1 MPSNSNVY
9 NTYIAEI
16 SDAITIDEKWTTV
29 LQSLIDGN
37 FFYSAVHIKLVFSW
51 HPTFFHNPNLAIR
64 VMCRYSV
71 A

>member
-37 FFYSAVHIKLVFSW
+37 FFLQCSTYQVGLLMAPYFFS
-51 HPTFFHNPNLAIR
+51 
-64 VMCRYSV
+64 
-71 A
+71 